1 MHDAAKKNVQDNEM
15 NPPTT
20 PSVTSDFGRAAKM
33 TPTTKQPTHMKNST
47 LPTVNT
53 VRAGGAGAFG
63 VCVYTGD
70 MGAFGLCM
78 YTDNTTYICLELSAV
93 YFKSTL

>member
-1 MHDAAKKNVQDNEM
+1 M

-20 PSVTSDFGRAAKM
+20 PSENSDFGRAAKM
-33 TPTTKQPTHMKNST
+33 TATIKQPTPMKHSI

-63 VCVYTGD
+63 FCVYTGD
-70 MGAFGLCM
+70 MGAFGLCI
-78 YTDNTTYICLELSAV
+78 YTDNATYICLELSAV